1 MFTMEAWCN
10 IMAENIEIILSSIN
24 GLTLNTKDTI
34 IEKNIIIKMD
44 EASLANL
51 MPENIVKGVT
61 IMGVEGTYE
70 GESLGELVNFTIT
83 FCGYE
88 WDEDGVN
95 YNYRDPLPV
104 SGSYSIGSR
113 ISNTSF
119 SNLSSLSLQPRE
131 KEVVS
136 ISINEY
142 DVYMAPGVL
151 ENSNCEFNSEYGS
164 TLFTFTNFIEP
175 ATAKI
180 QVNDV

>member
-1 MFTMEAWCN
+1 
-10 IMAENIEIILSSIN
+10 MAENIEIILSSIN

-34 IEKNIIIKMD
+34 IEKNIVIKMD

-51 MPENIVKGVT
+51 VPENIVKGVT

-70 GESLGELVNFTIT
+70 GESLGELVNFTVT

-88 WDEDGVN
+88 WEEEEEN
-95 YNYRDPLPV
+95 SNAIYRDPLPV
-104 SGSYSIGSR
+104 SGFYSIGSR

-119 SNLSSLSLQPRE
+119 FNLSSLSLQPRE

-136 ISINEY
+136 ISINGY
-142 DVYMAPGVL
+142 DVYMGSVL
-151 ENSNCEFNSEYGS
+151 ENSNCEFSSEYGS
-164 TLFTFTNFIEP
+164 TLLTFTNFTEP

-180 QVNDV
+180 QINDV